1 MRGQAHSRGGAGT
14 GRIWRRGA
22 RGHVSGYRVPGTP
35 GYRRTAAVQSRR
47 TYAYDGLQVEE
58 LAWQLPYGPPTEAIL
73 LKPLGAK
80 GPLPGVLALHD
91 RGRKYFGKEKIAD
104 TGALRHP
111 CLREPETI
119 YDGVAWANAWPS
131 EATSCSCPT
140 PLVSAAGVLLA
151 DVPAVIRPALA
162 DDGGAAAAVNA
173 YNEWTGSMNRS

>member
-1 MRGQAHSRGGAGT
+1 M
-14 GRIWRRGA
+14 A
-22 RGHVSGYRVPGTP
+22 RP
-35 GYRRTAAVQSRR
+35 
-47 TYAYDGLQVEE
+47 
-58 LAWQLPYGPPTEAIL
+58 EAIL

-91 RGRKYFGKEKIAD
+91 RRAQVLRQGKIAD

-140 PLVSAAGVLLA
+140 PLVSAAGVLA

-162 DDGGAAAAVNA
+162 DDGGAAAA
-173 YNEWTGSMNRS
+173 